1 MAWKG
6 KERRGFGDWRFSW
19 DTELVLVTNV
29 PEQNTGNLRHGQ
41 LKGRGSD
48 IVVGR
53 HPACRGTSDRHLS
66 GGVFSIVNG
75 SSCSAQA

>member
-48 IVVGR
+48 IVVGK
-53 HPACRGTSDRHLS
+53 
-66 GGVFSIVNG
+66 FSF
-75 SSCSAQA
+75 